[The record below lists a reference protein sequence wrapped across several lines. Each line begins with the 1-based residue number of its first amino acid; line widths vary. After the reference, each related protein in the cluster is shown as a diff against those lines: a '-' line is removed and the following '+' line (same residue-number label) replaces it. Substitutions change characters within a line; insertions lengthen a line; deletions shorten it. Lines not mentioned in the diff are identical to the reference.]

1 MEVST
6 QNILKEHICKSGN
19 WECKV
24 AGSRSPGVLRGT
36 AQREVMEA
44 FHNGRVAQGH
54 SYLV

>member
-19 WECKV
+19 WEYKV
-24 AGSRSPGVLRGT
+24 TGVLRGP

-54 SYLV
+54 SCLV